1 MKRTKLIE
9 IVKEVASEANDS
21 VRKKN
26 GNKKCRFK
34 LNPDADT
41 LPPQR

>member
-1 MKRTKLIE
+1 MKRSKLIE

-21 VRKKN
+21 VRKKK
-26 GNKKCRFK
+26 GNKKCHFE

-41 LPPQR
+41 LPPR

>member
-1 MKRTKLIE
+1 MKRSKLIE

-26 GNKKCRFK
+26 GKSKCHFK
-34 LNPDADT
+34 LNPDAET